1 MNDNISLDIAAGIT
15 GLLVAKNIG
24 VWEENGVYEKNT
36 LRPPIFIGRLPA
48 EPLLAIGVT
57 PYVASMDTKLGV
69 DIRAVQI
76 RLRNAT
82 SDPRPVI
89 DLADRL
95 EDLLHGRENL
105 TFGSYP
111 IPLIWR
117 HSLSVLGAGE
127 TNNYQ
132 ITDNYYMYVDTKSL

>member
-1 MNDNISLDIAAGIT
+1 MNDNISLDIAAGVT
-15 GLLVAKNIG
+15 GLLVAEGIG
-24 VWEENGVYEKNT
+24 EWKEDGVYVRRSSK
-36 LRPPIFIGRLPA
+36 PPIFIGRLPA

-57 PYVASMDTKLGV
+57 PYVASMDTKLGT

-82 SDPRPVI
+82 ADPRPVI
-89 DLADRL
+89 DLADQL

-105 TFGSYP
+105 TFGRYP

-117 HSLSVLGAGE
+117 HSLSALGAGE

-132 ITDNYYMYVDTKSL
+132 ITDNYYMYVDTKPL